1 MSSSV
6 FSIPRLILS
15 DRCASS
21 FSSPMANRTCEASNL
36 VDEHAEPVDAA
47 IPLNPGEVSMILL
60 L

>member
-15 DRCASS
+15 DPCASS
-21 FSSPMANRTCEASNL
+21 FSSPMANNTCEASNL

-47 IPLNPGEVSMILL
+47 IPLKSRCKY
-60 L
+60 